1 MIIYIGTLLCTAA
14 LSTTRTDLGPGN
26 GFIVGKIL
34 NSRAF
39 IKLSALLISRI
50 FTELVPLI
58 DYSLDCPSE

>member
-1 MIIYIGTLLCTAA
+1 MRMTPKRAHIIYIGTLLCTAA

-50 FTELVPLI
+50 FTESDRTI
-58 DYSLDCPSE
+58 